1 MVRNNIKRTEKKNKK
16 KHWFLLSKFTKVGK
30 NVSRKLTMVWKKLV
44 YSKILAN

>member
-1 MVRNNIKRTEKKNKK
+1 MVRNNIKRTENRKK